1 MRKGSRYFCI
11 IFLFFFSIFFLAG
24 CNEKE
29 TTENK
34 KIKVSQEIEYMDTKI
49 IKIANS
55 LNNIPLQNH
64 TISSEE
70 ISMEQK
76 SSNISSSGDSSSQE
90 TETGSQES
98 KSNSQSKSGNNEQKS
113 SITVTKLE
121 ENSILEL
128 DTTNIDWKEIK
139 NDIETLNES
148 WGVIL
153 IDLSDVNAST
163 DDILNFSSV
172 INDSILSIKD
182 ENKKE
187 TLSNISKLYSYIP
200 RFETSIN
207 GDNSIK
213 NIKQIKSN
221 LINSYALLEENN
233 WAQIDNNIEEA
244 EELFK
249 NIMNDVNYIQGKE
262 YKVNN
267 TYVLL
272 KELQNSL
279 SYKDK
284 KIFYIK
290 YKNVMESINML

>member
-1 MRKGSRYFCI
+1 
-11 IFLFFFSIFFLAG
+11 
-24 CNEKE
+24 
-29 TTENK
+29 
-34 KIKVSQEIEYMDTKI
+34 MDTKI

-76 SSNISSSGDSSSQE
+76 SSDSSSSGDSSSQE